1 MTEKKEIVNQGNLYE
16 RLNTFLWKDIKMEAS
31 VSGSHLI
38 SNNKLYII
46 RYIFLLYSIS
56 VFLIGLT
63 EYKYA
68 FFENLLYLT
77 NWGLFIN
84 ISYFYLATRIM
95 KDKEFE
101 QKYWKVA
108 HILFEIGFSIQLV
121 IFGLYWTA
129 IYATVKRTRDFAF
142 FYQTISEHGGMYA
155 VLIFDKIF
163 NNIKFYKRHQ
173 IYLFAFMFIYLSY
186 NVSITLLWEPIYP
199 ILCWKKPLSFYLALG
214 AISAT
219 ILHFTLGKLYY
230 DYIKHKKIEAST
242 KQQTQ
247 TIQNIKKS

>member
-1 MTEKKEIVNQGNLYE
+1 MTEKKQIENQGNLYE
-16 RLNTFLWKDIKMEAS
+16 KLKTFLWKDIKMEGS

-38 SNNKLYII
+38 SNQKLYII
-46 RYIFLLYSIS
+46 RYFFLLYCIS
-56 VFLIGLT
+56 VFIVGLT

-84 ISYFYLATRIM
+84 ISYFYLTTRIM
-95 KDKEFE
+95 KDKDFE

-108 HILFEIGFSIQLV
+108 YVLFEIGFSIQLV

-142 FYQTISEHGGMYA
+142 FYQSISEHGGMYA
-155 VLIFDKIF
+155 VLIVDKIF
-163 NNIKFYKRHQ
+163 NNIKFCKRHLL
-173 IYLFAFMFIYLSY
+173 YLFAFMFIYLTY
-186 NVSITLLWEPIYP
+186 NLSITMVWQPIYP
-199 ILCWKKPLSFYLALG
+199 IICWTKPLSFYLASG
-214 AISAT
+214 AVLVS

-230 DYIKHKKIEAST
+230 DLFKHKKIEACS
-242 KQQTQ
+242 KEQAQ
-247 TIQNIKKS
+247 TIQSIKKS